1 LGLSKSRRK
10 AVLRAGGNP
19 DIAHGFP
26 ANAAVREIAGPRQ
39 TEHPEVEPVSVVD
52 SPTVDSPVA
61 VDRTT
66 LHHLWKAILVG
77 IAAVVAGACY
87 AVPVLL
93 VALGVLVLLLLCAR
107 VVYRGRGRYIPNL
120 YARDIRV
127 YDDAYRTFIGRS
139 LSSLRQCRI
148 PGHTLLWEASRLPKP
163 SRQGPEELMLDLG
176 VWLGWS
182 TRLTADASGRQVYGF
197 DTFEGLVE
205 DWQVDD
211 QMLIKRGSFALSEP
225 LAQRSMRDTGVS
237 LHDGL
242 PATLGRKVQ
251 FVKGSTYETLAPF
264 LADRPDAPIRLFHMD
279 LDTYESC
286 LHALETCKDRFIEGS
301 VLVFD
306 EYLVT
311 NAEMRAFFEFQNQYA
326 LEWRYRAWGLE
337 VMEMNLEMVVSRW
350 KRVPY
355 YLLWIAAYWLAGDG
369 SYVWKVFSRRFWR
382 FWLGA
387 PIGDIFFMLGA
398 AGQRKS
404 VSLEITG
411 LGALD
416 RNRPRGRNHG

>member
-1 LGLSKSRRK
+1 M
-10 AVLRAGGNP
+10 
-19 DIAHGFP
+19 
-26 ANAAVREIAGPRQ
+26 
-39 TEHPEVEPVSVVD
+39 
-52 SPTVDSPVA
+52 
-61 VDRTT
+61 DRTN
-66 LHHLWKAILVG
+66 LHRVWKAILIG
-77 IAAVVAGACY
+77 IALAVATACY
-87 AVPVLL
+87 FVPVLL
-93 VALGVLVLLLLCAR
+93 VAIGLLLLLLLCAR
-107 VVYRGRGRYIPNL
+107 LVYRDRDRYIPNL

-127 YDDAYRTFIGRS
+127 YDDAYRSFIGRT
-139 LSSLRQCRI
+139 LANMRRCRI
-148 PGHTLLWEASRLPKP
+148 RGHTLLWEASRLPRP
-163 SRQGPEELMLDLG
+163 SRQNSDELLLDLG

-182 TRLTADASGRQVYGF
+182 TRLISDASGRQVYGF

-211 QMLIKRGSFALSEP
+211 QILIKRGSFSLSEP

-242 PATLGRKVQ
+242 PAALGRKVQ
-251 FVKGSTYETLAPF
+251 FIKGSTYETLAPF

-301 VLVFD
+301 ILVFD

-311 NAEMRAFFEFQNQYA
+311 NAEMRAFFEFQNQYE

-337 VMEMNLEMVVSRW
+337 IMEMNVEMVVSRW
-350 KRVPY
+350 KRVTY
-355 YLLWIAAYWLAGDG
+355 YLIWIAAYWLTGDG
-369 SYVWKVFSRRFWR
+369 SYVWKFFRKRFWR

-387 PIGDIFFMLGA
+387 PIGDILFMLGA

-404 VSLEITG
+404 VSLEI
-411 LGALD
+411 
-416 RNRPRGRNHG
+416 PVW